1 VIADE
6 VVTDVFAVPACD
18 LERDHY
24 GWSCLPAAM
33 GEPPHGRHRAVVR
46 RHAMSARAGEVL
58 DEGADACDVSAHD

>member
-33 GEPPHGRHRAVVR
+33 GEPRTAATGRVVPPPR
-46 RHAMSARAGEVL
+46 
-58 DEGADACDVSAHD
+58 